1 MALRGKGYRSKK
13 VDPTRSVGELQREY
27 MVELD
32 VVRVGGGPAEL
43 DIDDIV
49 GLEHP
54 VVIVDLY
61 PRCPGIEYYP
71 VRFSL
76 ITEGV
81 DGVVVDH
88 RMGGIGSLSLA
99 RCRRG
104 DIVVVGDPKND
115 GFSIGRDQS

>member
-1 MALRGKGYRSKK
+1 MALRGKGYRNEK

-54 VVIVDLY
+54 VVIVDLH
-61 PRCPGIEYYP
+61 PRRPGIECYP
-71 VRFSL
+71 MGVSL

-81 DGVVVDH
+81 DGVVMDH
-88 RMGGIGSLSLA
+88 CMCGIGSLSLA
-99 RCRRG
+99 RCRWW
-104 DIVVVGDPKND
+104 DVVVIGNPKHN